1 MPTATRLGVS
11 PMASCSCQ
19 TAEWLVVPS
28 ARRRSSHI
36 GWLSGWVPGL
46 QDGKHLGRAAVPDL
60 RYCRGGI
67 DAIESCPE
75 IGGFDREIHR
85 RGGAA
90 GGWAE
95 GKRLDPV
102 GGFLLPGGEDMAASA
117 MTVREGIADR
127 QIYRQLCCPG
137 RHGGFRQ
144 EHDRDANA
152 RTARGN
158 PVDAVLDVVHRDGRL
173 KDQLRIPR
181 RRVSSAGRVK
191 EPAGQQYR
199 QAHDGQHH
207 RGSSPFAASFRG
219 SDPQNSM
226 VAPFQ
231 AKRQSRNGT

>member
-36 GWLSGWVPGL
+36 GWLSGWGTRPARREAPWPRSSTGPPVL
-46 QDGKHLGRAAVPDL
+46 L
-60 RYCRGGI
+60 RRHRRHRKL
-67 DAIESCPE
+67 PRNRR
-75 IGGFDREIHR
+75 FDREIHR